1 MIPKFR
7 VWNAETKA
15 MYEVK
20 SLVFTLRS
28 MFCVNR
34 KLVYPGR
41 TFYFDDENICL
52 MQSTGLF
59 DKNGVEIFEGDVVL
73 TTRFKGRADVS
84 GGHYE
89 WDKEYKG
96 VVKMLE
102 GCWVIYTGNDLVELW
117 SEIEENEVVGNIHE
131 NPDLLESV
139 EE

>member
-1 MIPKFR
+1 MTPKYR
-7 VWNAETKA
+7 AWLDPD
-15 MYEVK
+15 MYDEPVIH
-20 SLVFTLRS
+20 
-28 MFCVNR
+28 N
-34 KLVYPGR
+34 GE
-41 TFYFDDENICL
+41 FYLDWQDFEDGNTYDLAVL

-59 DKNGVEIFEGDVVL
+59 DKNGVEISEGDVVL

-117 SEIEENEVVGNIHE
+117 SEIEENEVVGNIYE
-131 NPDLLESV
+131 NLELIESV

>member
-7 VWNAETKA
+7 VWDKEKQA
-15 MYEVK
+15 MSTVEAIDY
-20 SLVFTLRS
+20 
-28 MFCVNR
+28 VNDKIYPFYR
-34 KLVYPGR
+34 KYVRRYIP
-41 TFYFDDENICL
+41 FEEAVL